1 MSGRYDKPRTLV
13 ATATYN
19 ERENIPVL
27 LKRIHGLG
35 EDLEVLVVDDD
46 SPDGTGRLLDELTAA
61 DGRLHVVHRP
71 AKLGLGSAH
80 QLAFLYAIRHG
91 FDRLVTMDADLSHTP
106 DNIPQLL
113 DALEDADMV
122 IGSRYIKG
130 GT

>member
-46 SPDGTGRLLDELTAA
+46 ETIIELFRDVLGTDE
-61 DGRLHVVHRP
+61 RFKVNR
-71 AKLGLGSAH
+71 K
-80 QLAFLYAIRHG
+80 
-91 FDRLVTMDADLSHTP
+91 TP
-106 DNIPQLL
+106 
-113 DALEDADMV
+113 
-122 IGSRYIKG
+122 
-130 GT
+130 